1 MTVAAFRRLNDALC
15 SHPILVTP
23 DFQVP
28 MLVQTDACDT
38 GLGAVLSQIHYG
50 EEHPIMY
57 ISRKLIPREK
67 GYSIV
72 ASV

>member
-1 MTVAAFRRLNDALC
+1 LKTVKWTDETEAVSSHLKEALF

-28 MLVQTDACDT
+28 MVVKTDACDT
-38 GLGAVLSQIHYG
+38 GLGAILSQIHNG

-57 ISRKLIPREK
+57 IS
-67 GYSIV
+67 
-72 ASV
+72 